1 MYVCVCMWVAD
12 DVHFSERATNSEGM
26 GEEGVG
32 GDGEEDL
39 TWTFAAKSSFG
50 VPGLVRGELVRAPL
64 PCLGNVDVRVKLD
77 GSSLSAQR
85 FSGEVIVALSPCMS
99 LSASGMHVCIHTYVH
114 IHTYTYIHTYLHTYI
129 RIYIRTYE
137 PNLK

>member
-1 MYVCVCMWVAD
+1 M
-12 DVHFSERATNSEGM
+12 
-26 GEEGVG
+26 G

-99 LSASGMHVCIHTYVH
+99 LSASGMYVCIHTYVH